1 MNEIDLNEF
10 LQLIIKDKGGTP
22 KQYNQLMD
30 YIAYH
35 ETGHKQ
41 RMDPKAKQISGSE
54 EEGFYDGPGRGLFMF
69 EEGEEKGGNLAV
81 NRTVNYLERNNQF
94 VPQWLRGMWEGKK
107 SVDVSG
113 LNADQQKMLFLGY
126 HREHPSS
133 NFSKVWS
140 GEQSISDF
148 WLRNHWAGTDN
159 PQEKLELF
167 NKNMMAK
174 DSTDALKAREE
185 ELMYKQNMAPYLSN
199 SNNIN
204 KLPKEND
211 ILNSIF
217 GAKDSSLIKE
227 YDNGGVR
234 TETEPT
240 AFNYNKINDYSG
252 KNLKDDW
259 LWNNVTKYGLQ
270 AAKWLGETAIP
281 KNPQE
286 LLLMTGGGAAIGGI
300 AKHAPK
306 LLSSLVSRIN
316 PNPTFRHTP
325 DINVLPLKEL
335 SKKEIP
341 LDYNKVISNRV
352 NYLKSDDYRKLRMAN
367 TGESA
372 DEVNTSIKNYLNELD
387 EATIDIMPP
396 EQMFGGALGSYM
408 PGRIKVGEFP
418 NITKTA
424 RNLDHETGHLLSPSS
439 KEGAKAIYK
448 NYPRIEVSKKNP
460 NFYRYMMDPG
470 EQQTRMVRY
479 KEALKSLG
487 WDGSP
492 KGLTNEIIDKSLK
505 RKGFIPEDIM
515 HLLENVE
522 GAKIGSKKWYETI
535 KKTLPH
541 AWGIAPVTVTQLK
554 E

>member
-217 GAKDSSLIKE
+217 GTQESSL
-227 YDNGGVR
+227 
-234 TETEPT
+234 
-240 AFNYNKINDYSG
+240 
-252 KNLKDDW
+252 LK
-259 LWNNVTKYGLQ
+259 K
-270 AAKWLGETAIP
+270 
-281 KNPQE
+281 
-286 LLLMTGGGAAIGGI
+286 
-300 AKHAPK
+300 
-306 LLSSLVSRIN
+306 
-316 PNPTFRHTP
+316 
-325 DINVLPLKEL
+325 
-335 SKKEIP
+335 
-341 LDYNKVISNRV
+341 
-352 NYLKSDDYRKLRMAN
+352 
-367 TGESA
+367 
-372 DEVNTSIKNYLNELD
+372 
-387 EATIDIMPP
+387 
-396 EQMFGGALGSYM
+396 
-408 PGRIKVGEFP
+408 
-418 NITKTA
+418 
-424 RNLDHETGHLLSPSS
+424 
-439 KEGAKAIYK
+439 
-448 NYPRIEVSKKNP
+448 
-460 NFYRYMMDPG
+460 
-470 EQQTRMVRY
+470 
-479 KEALKSLG
+479 
-487 WDGSP
+487 
-492 KGLTNEIIDKSLK
+492 
-505 RKGFIPEDIM
+505 
-515 HLLENVE
+515 
-522 GAKIGSKKWYETI
+522 
-535 KKTLPH
+535 
-541 AWGIAPVTVTQLK
+541 
-554 E
+554 